1 MPTKP
6 RTIEVGQTDIA
17 SPLTPSRRTLS
28 DDVHLLAGLLGDV
41 LRGSGGERAFLQT
54 ESARALAKDLRG
66 GEAKAGVELDAMV
79 QVLPDDEAETLVRA
93 FTNYFQLI
101 NLAEDSER
109 IRRSRNREVAA
120 GGPRRGSLMEAV
132 QLLVS
137 RGMDADQLEQL
148 LNSAQIRLV
157 LTAHPTEARRR
168 TIIAKLAR
176 IFGILRELDERVL
189 LPDEVER
196 AHQRLAHTIEEV
208 WYSEEVRATE
218 LTVLDEVRTS
228 LVYFLSTFVEVIPRL
243 YRDLEEAI
251 LAVFPDSA
259 IVVPP
264 LLMPGTW
271 IGG

>member
-1 MPTKP
+1 MAQANL
-6 RTIEVGQTDIA
+6 V
-17 SPLTPSRRTLS
+17 SPATQSQRTLS

-41 LRGSGGERAFLQT
+41 LRSSGGERAFLQT
-54 ESARALAKDLRG
+54 ETARALAKDLRG
-66 GEAKAGVELDAMV
+66 GDSRPASSSMQWCGGLT
-79 QVLPDDEAETLVRA
+79 DDDAETLVRA

-109 IRRSRNREVAA
+109 IRRIRNREVTT

-132 QLLVS
+132 QLLANH
-137 RGMDADQLEQL
+137 GIDADQLAQL

-196 AHQRLAHTIEEV
+196 ARQRLAHTIEEV

-251 LAVFPDSA
+251 FGGLPGQRNRRAAVAHAGD
-259 IVVPP
+259 
-264 LLMPGTW
+264 LDRR
-271 IGG
+271 